1 MINYYSKHFK
11 NPISPAGFVNEETF
25 SCCRINIY
33 FYLISA
39 LVIVY
44 LAIFIELA
52 NFYLAFQFQF
62 VKSVLD
68 DFNI

>member
-1 MINYYSKHFK
+1 MND
-11 NPISPAGFVNEETF
+11 ETF
-25 SCCRINIY
+25 SHCRINIY
-33 FYLISA
+33 FYLIGA

-44 LAIFIELA
+44 LAIFIELV

-68 DFNI
+68 DYNV

>member
-11 NPISPAGFVNEETF
+11 NPTSPAGFVNETF
-25 SCCRINIY
+25 SYCRINIY
-33 FYLISA
+33 FCLISA

-44 LAIFIELA
+44 LAIFIELV

-68 DFNI
+68 DCNS

>member
-1 MINYYSKHFK
+1 MTRLSHTVELIFTS
-11 NPISPAGFVNEETF
+11 IW
-25 SCCRINIY
+25 
-33 FYLISA
+33 ISA

-44 LAIFIELA
+44 LAIFIELV

-68 DFNI
+68 DYNI